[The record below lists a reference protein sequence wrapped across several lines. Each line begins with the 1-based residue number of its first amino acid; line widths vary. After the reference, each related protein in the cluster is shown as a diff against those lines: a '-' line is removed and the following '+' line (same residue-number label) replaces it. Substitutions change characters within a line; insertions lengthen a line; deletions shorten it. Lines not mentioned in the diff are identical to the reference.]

1 MQLTINLTTQ
11 QFKYLALEAEK
22 SNISEEQVLLNLLD
36 IQIEM
41 QNDLE
46 SDMTL
51 DLWDDDIL
59 GSKEV

>member
-11 QFKYLALEAEK
+11 QFNYLVLEAEK

-51 DLWDDDIL
+51 DLWDDDVL